1 MHQPDWSQS
10 WQYPVPPPSLPW
22 QPGSPVVLSG
32 ETKITMHQSEAVGEA
47 EEGGRVEQER
57 TVMDHLLQLF
67 CCQFVFFSVEIYK
80 KNIYLIYTGW
90 FWLSVRLS
98 IQDCCISRVE
108 KSNKRTNI
116 LIRCLYI
123 SLTNDLNNEH

>member
-32 ETKITMHQSEAVGEA
+32 ETKITMHQSEALGEA

-57 TVMDHLLQLF
+57 TVMDHLLVATVVLLLV
-67 CCQFVFFSVEIYK
+67 FVFLGR
-80 KNIYLIYTGW
+80 N
-90 FWLSVRLS
+90 
-98 IQDCCISRVE
+98 
-108 KSNKRTNI
+108 
-116 LIRCLYI
+116 
-123 SLTNDLNNEH
+123 